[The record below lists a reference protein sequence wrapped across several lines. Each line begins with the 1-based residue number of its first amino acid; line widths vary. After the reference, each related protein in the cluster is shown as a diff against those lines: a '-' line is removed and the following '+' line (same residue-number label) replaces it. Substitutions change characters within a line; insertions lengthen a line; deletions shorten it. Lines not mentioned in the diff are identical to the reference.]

1 MSALAVAS
9 ASLAI
14 TRVEVAH
21 FVDRLF
27 IVYIALIF
35 IRIVLSW
42 IPRMPYNPVLRA
54 VVGFVGDVTDPYLN
68 LFRRILPPVRLG
80 PAALDL
86 SPIVGIFLLVIVQGI
101 VVSLIAG

>member
-1 MSALAVAS
+1 MSALAVAT

-14 TRVEVAH
+14 TRVEVARY
-21 FVDRLF
+21 VNILF
-27 IVYIALIF
+27 TVYIALIF